1 MVKAQL
7 SVGRVPVKVSANV
20 LELSLQEMRSWI
32 RSRQATPS
40 FTYSIN
46 MNNDSLDDSVYLFH
60 SLKPLL
66 EASSRDLY
74 CLSESTSRNKRPAL
88 AD

>member
-1 MVKAQL
+1 MIKARL
-7 SVGRVPVKVSANV
+7 SVGRVSVKVSVNV
-20 LELSLQEMRSWI
+20 LELSFQEMGSWI

-40 FTYSIN
+40 LTYSIN
-46 MNNDSLDDSVYLFH
+46 MNNDSLDDLVYLFH

-74 CLSESTSRNKRPAL
+74 CLS
-88 AD
+88 